1 MFRYSVILW
10 DIDGTILNF
19 LEAEKAA
26 IQRGF
31 QEFNIGECT
40 DEMLA
45 DYSQINKKYWEMLE
59 RKEASKQ
66 EILYGRFYEFFDKY
80 GIDKSIAD
88 DFQPWYQLALGDT
101 IVFENGALSL
111 LKELKGKVKQ
121 YAVTNGTKVAQTK
134 KLSKSGLDKIFDD
147 VFISEDIGVE
157 KPSVDFFVKV
167 FQKTELTETDKK
179 KILIV
184 GDSLTSDIKGGNNIG
199 IDTCWYNPKGANKPN
214 DIIVNYEIKELS
226 DLKKYLV

>member
-1 MFRYSVILW
+1 MFKYSVILW

-19 LEAEKAA
+19 LAAEKAA
-26 IQRGF
+26 IQHGF

-59 RKEASKQ
+59 RKEATKQ

-101 IVFENGALSL
+101 IVFENGALEL
-111 LKELKGKVKQ
+111 LQELKGKVKQ

-134 KLSKSGLDKIFDD
+134 KLSKSGLDKIFDG

-157 KPSVDFFVKV
+157 KPSEDFFVKV

>member
-19 LEAEKAA
+19 FAAEKAA

-134 KLSKSGLDKIFDD
+134 KLSKSGLDKIFDG

>member
-1 MFRYSVILW
+1 MFKYSVILW

-134 KLSKSGLDKIFDD
+134 KLSKSGLNKIFDG

>member
-1 MFRYSVILW
+1 MIQAILW
-10 DIDGTILNF
+10 DIDGTLLDF
-19 LEAEKAA
+19 KKAEYAA
-26 IQRGF
+26 IKKCFEIFELGV
-31 QEFNIGECT
+31 CS
-40 DEMLA
+40 DEMILR
-45 DYSQINKKYWEMLE
+45 YSAINRKYWEMLE

-134 KLSKSGLDKIFDD
+134 KLSKSGLDKIFDG

>member
-1 MFRYSVILW
+1 MFKYSVILW

-19 LEAEKAA
+19 LAAEKAA

-134 KLSKSGLDKIFDD
+134 KLSKSGLDKIFDG

>member
-1 MFRYSVILW
+1 MFKYSVILW

-19 LEAEKAA
+19 LAAEKAA

-167 FQKTELTETDKK
+167 FQKTELTETEKK